1 MKDRNLNEN
10 NQVIKNTPTK
20 DSKTLEENN
29 EIETN
34 DNKIGNLFGKDE
46 ETLKTMQANDEGGTK
61 EVNSLDNEKNR
72 ELIEN
77 LKNDRKLKT
86 DTLEFVQIIIILNIG
101 ITIVLLI
108 AYPIIYLITGK
119 QIYSEKFLGFLTG
132 SQLIVMPLAILQII
146 TKHLFPNKK
155 DNEK

>member
-1 MKDRNLNEN
+1 
-10 NQVIKNTPTK
+10 
-20 DSKTLEENN
+20 
-29 EIETN
+29 
-34 DNKIGNLFGKDE
+34 
-46 ETLKTMQANDEGGTK
+46 MQANDEGGTK

>member
-1 MKDRNLNEN
+1 MDNQNLNE
-10 NQVIKNTPTK
+10 V
-20 DSKTLEENN
+20 SKKFTVNF
-29 EIETN
+29 
-34 DNKIGNLFGKDE
+34 DKDE
-46 ETLKTMQANDEGGTK
+46 EALKKMSSNEISGIN
-61 EVNSLDNEKNR
+61 EVSNHENEKNK

-77 LKNDRKLKT
+77 IKNDRELKT
-86 DTLEFVQIIIILNIG
+86 KTLIFVQIIIMLNI
-101 ITIVLLI
+101 ITTIVLLI

-155 DNEK
+155 DNE

>member
-1 MKDRNLNEN
+1 MSNDESKNISDENLEN
-10 NQVIKNTPTK
+10 TFKEDVQDIKNTTPNNKEENTLNEIK
-20 DSKTLEENN
+20 IKQLEE
-29 EIETN
+29 EIN
-34 DNKIGNLFGKDE
+34 
-46 ETLKTMQANDEGGTK
+46 
-61 EVNSLDNEKNR
+61 
-72 ELIEN
+72 N

-86 DTLEFVQIIIILNIG
+86 KTLKFVQRIIMANITTILI
-101 ITIVLLI
+101 LLI

-155 DNEK
+155 DND

>member
-1 MKDRNLNEN
+1 MSNDESKNISDENLEN
-10 NQVIKNTPTK
+10 TFKEDVQDIKNTTPNNKEENTLNELK
-20 DSKTLEENN
+20 IKQLEE
-29 EIETN
+29 EIN
-34 DNKIGNLFGKDE
+34 
-46 ETLKTMQANDEGGTK
+46 
-61 EVNSLDNEKNR
+61 
-72 ELIEN
+72 N

-86 DTLEFVQIIIILNIG
+86 KTLKFVQRIIMANITTILI
-101 ITIVLLI
+101 LLI

-155 DNEK
+155 DND